1 MKVSDDILFVATNEE
16 LANIARQVALEMGLS
31 LEVVMGNPLT
41 AVEIAHE
48 ANARGFTVI
57 VSRGTTAR
65 LMDRCGLPAPVVKVR
80 VTGYDAVR
88 ALIKAKRY
96 TDHVGIVGSD
106 DMIRWVG
113 SLDGV
118 LGVKVSTRVAES
130 WDDTCEAITS
140 LRDGGCHRR
149 MEPVQRRAARWDAL
163 RALETGEG
171 GVRTLNEATVA
182 KARHLKPR
190 AERLKAILYP

>member
-1 MKVSDDILFVATNEE
+1 
-16 LANIARQVALEMGLS
+16 MGLS
-31 LEVVMGNPLT
+31 LEVVMGNQLT

-65 LMDRCGLPAPVVKVR
+65 LMDGAAAGTCGQVQ

-88 ALIKAKRY
+88 ALTRPNV
-96 TDHVGIVGSD
+96 TQTMGIVGSD

-118 LGVKVSTRVAES
+118 LGGKVSAVAES
-130 WDDTCEAITS
+130 WDDTCGHHVFARRVS
-140 LRDGGCHRR
+140 AHRR
-149 MEPVQRRAARWDAL
+149 MEPGSRGAQPRWDC
-163 RALETGEG
+163 
-171 GVRTLNEATVA
+171 
-182 KARHLKPR
+182 PSC
-190 AERLKAILYP
+190 P